1 LRIPSSDRNFFRGLN
16 QPRGKRS
23 LRPSSISLGAFV
35 SRREGIYILG
45 VEESN
50 LLSFETS

>member
-1 LRIPSSDRNFFRGLN
+1 LSAALLIVLLPIGCNNFSADN
-16 QPRGKRS
+16 ATEAQKQK
-23 LRPSSISLGAFV
+23 GAFV